1 MHKSP
6 IVIMHFMP
14 ISKFTVV
21 LQLGQW
27 LELSLNDK
35 VPPSLLLLSRAL
47 YLPEDISFTDR
58 LKALV
63 QILPE
68 GIAESTRQKLT
79 ELEGGK
85 VDHKARLNLIK
96 QIEEAIAKEKA
107 MEEEKKKEEEKQKVL
122 QLKAE
127 EEKARAAAAIAAEG
141 IASVSAEAMETSG
154 KIAEAAAAASEA
166 LKTAKKDLVDVVQ
179 EAVDLASGAAKEK
192 EKAAAAEE
200 TVDAKDLSSIEQI
213 LVGGP
218 IHEAKNE
225 ILELKEKAIEHSED
239 LVEITALDSAFSET
253 KVAKR
258 LRTKLN
264 TMIDNVDTLVSKL
277 EEEKRM
283 IEETIPDPA
292 MGESAATKRDK
303 QVRVQ
308 DLIDALTKLQ
318 AKPAQDG
325 ESAKEAEARRSKIE
339 QILVSIDQDADGII
353 DADLVLEVGLRFCS
367 KKLRVLASLF

>member
-1 MHKSP
+1 
-6 IVIMHFMP
+6 
-14 ISKFTVV
+14 IS
-21 LQLGQW
+21 
-27 LELSLNDK
+27 
-35 VPPSLLLLSRAL
+35 
-47 YLPEDISFTDR
+47 
-58 LKALV
+58 
-63 QILPE
+63 
-68 GIAESTRQKLT
+68 
-79 ELEGGK
+79 
-85 VDHKARLNLIK
+85 
-96 QIEEAIAKEKA
+96 
-107 MEEEKKKEEEKQKVL
+107 
-122 QLKAE
+122 
-127 EEKARAAAAIAAEG
+127 
-141 IASVSAEAMETSG
+141 
-154 KIAEAAAAASEA
+154 EAAAAASEA

-179 EAVDLASGAAKEK
+179 EAVDLASDAGK
-192 EKAAAAEE
+192 EKAPAAEE

-325 ESAKEAEARRSKIE
+325 ESTKEAEARRSRIE
-339 QILVSIDQDADGII
+339 QLLVSIDQDADGII
-353 DADLVLEVGLRFCS
+353 DADLVLEVIALLEKHGDLKLSASQIASMVGMLQKECEAEELVRKIESLDAPMMPQGPTIDDDESSEGTSESSKEKKGLLDIPNVDPKVTVPLSNKNGNNGAPRPNS
-367 KKLRVLASLF
+367 DKPPV